1 MARTKSEAPA
11 GASYRIKELSDRS
24 GFSRQ
29 TIRFYIAQGLLP
41 EPIKTSHN
49 MGWYSER
56 HLELLLLIQKLQH
69 ERFLPLKAIKSLLQG
84 SDDYQFSDAQTDVL
98 EELRR
103 HLATDHQDLVVST
116 DPGKLAQDMGLSRRE
131 QKELRD
137 LGLAT
142 SGTATVSDVEITR
155 LWLLIRNA
163 TPSMA
168 KGFTP
173 RDLHFIFEL
182 VDQAVT
188 KELELFKSRINDM
201 SPSEASKLLDFVIP
215 SISSIFTLLH
225 QRRLASYVQS
235 YLENAMRRRKQASQP
250 ESARPLV
257 VTGGGRRKAGASPT
271 ATADKVS
278 RNSSRSLPP
287 KRRAN

>member
-1 MARTKSEAPA
+1 MARAKSEAPA

-29 TIRFYIAQGLLP
+29 TIRFYIAQGLLS

-142 SGTATVSDVEITR
+142 TGTATVSDVEITR
-155 LWLLIRNA
+155 LWLLIRNSA
-163 TPSMA
+163 PSMA
-168 KGFTP
+168 RGFTP
-173 RDLHFIFEL
+173 RDLQFIFEL

-188 KELELFKSRINDM
+188 KELELFRNRINDM
-201 SPSEASKLLDFVIP
+201 SPSEASRLLDLVIP

-235 YLENAMRRRKQASQP
+235 YLENAMRRRKQATQSEVIRP
-250 ESARPLV
+250 AAVPRVSEKVGPTSSA
-257 VTGGGRRKAGASPT
+257 TSKKTSGK
-271 ATADKVS
+271 
-278 RNSSRSLPP
+278 SSAPLPP

>member
-1 MARTKSEAPA
+1 MARAKAEAPS

-103 HLATDHQDLVVST
+103 HLASDHQDLVVSM
-116 DPGKLAQDMGLSRRE
+116 DPAKLALDMGLSRRE

-137 LGLAT
+137 LGLAV

-163 TPSMA
+163 APSMA
-168 KGFTP
+168 NGFSP
-173 RDLHFIFEL
+173 RDLQFIFEL
-182 VDQAVT
+182 VDQAVA
-188 KELELFKSRINDM
+188 KELALFRNRINDM
-201 SPSEASKLLDFVIP
+201 SPSEAGKLLDVVIP

-225 QRRLASYVQS
+225 QRRLGSYVQS
-235 YLENAMRRRKQASQP
+235 YLESAMKRRKLAPTSQASKLR
-250 ESARPLV
+250 ESASASATAAKKAV
-257 VTGGGRRKAGASPT
+257 RKATKPGP
-271 ATADKVS
+271 
-278 RNSSRSLPP
+278 SS
-287 KRRAN
+287 KRAQ

>member
-1 MARTKSEAPA
+1 MARAKAEAPP
-11 GASYRIKELSDRS
+11 GASYRIKELADRS
-24 GFSRQ
+24 KFSRQ

-103 HLATDHQDLVVST
+103 HLASDHQDLVVSS
-116 DPGKLAQDMGLSRRE
+116 DPAKLALDMGLSRRE

-137 LGLAT
+137 LGLAV

-163 TPSMA
+163 APSMA
-168 KGFTP
+168 RGFTP
-173 RDLHFIFEL
+173 RDLQFVFEL
-182 VDQAVT
+182 VDQAVD
-188 KELELFKSRINDM
+188 KELALFRNRINDM
-201 SPSEASKLLDFVIP
+201 SPSEAGKLLDVVIP

-225 QRRLASYVQS
+225 QRRLGSYVQS
-235 YLENAMRRRKQASQP
+235 YLESAMKRRKLAPPTQASKP
-250 ESARPLV
+250 RESASGNAKSV
-257 VTGGGRRKAGASPT
+257 YAS
-271 ATADKVS
+271 ATAGKKTVRKTVKS
-278 RNSSRSLPP
+278 PASA
-287 KRRAN
+287 KRAH

>member
-1 MARTKSEAPA
+1 MARAKAEAPP

-41 EPIKTSHN
+41 EPTKTSHN

-69 ERFLPLKAIKSLLQG
+69 ERFLPLKVIKSLLQG

-103 HLATDHQDLVVST
+103 HLASDYQDLAVST
-116 DPGKLAQDMGLSRRE
+116 DPAKLALDMGLSRRE
-131 QKELRD
+131 QKELRA
-137 LGLAT
+137 LGLAV
-142 SGTATVSDVEITR
+142 SGTATVSDVEVTR

-168 KGFTP
+168 NRLSP
-173 RDLHFIFEL
+173 LDLQFIFDL
-182 VDQAVT
+182 VDQAAA
-188 KELELFKSRINDM
+188 KELALFRNRIDDM
-201 SPSEASKLLDFVIP
+201 SPSEVGKLLDVVIP

-225 QRRLASYVQS
+225 QRRLGSYVQS
-235 YLENAMRRRKQASQP
+235 YLESAMKRRKLVTPIQASKP
-250 ESARPLV
+250 RKLANSNAKPLSASTASAKKAVLKATKSRP
-257 VTGGGRRKAGASPT
+257 S
-271 ATADKVS
+271 
-278 RNSSRSLPP
+278 N
-287 KRRAN
+287 KRAH

>member
-1 MARTKSEAPA
+1 
-11 GASYRIKELSDRS
+11 
-24 GFSRQ
+24 
-29 TIRFYIAQGLLP
+29 
-41 EPIKTSHN
+41 
-49 MGWYSER
+49 MGWYSAR

-103 HLATDHQDLVVST
+103 HLASDHQDLVVSS
-116 DPGKLAQDMGLSRRE
+116 DPAKLALDMGLSRRE

-137 LGLAT
+137 LGLAV

-163 TPSMA
+163 APSMA
-168 KGFTP
+168 NGFSP
-173 RDLHFIFEL
+173 RDLQFIFEL
-182 VDQAVT
+182 VDQAVA
-188 KELELFKSRINDM
+188 KELVLFKSRINDM
-201 SPSEASKLLDFVIP
+201 SPSEAGKLLDVVIP

-235 YLENAMRRRKQASQP
+235 YLESAMRRRKRAPPSQASKP
-250 ESARPLV
+250 RESANGKAKSASASAISAKMAVRKVTKARP
-257 VTGGGRRKAGASPT
+257 
-271 ATADKVS
+271 
-278 RNSSRSLPP
+278 SS
-287 KRRAN
+287 KQAH

>member
-11 GASYRIKELSDRS
+11 GASYRIKELSERS

-116 DPGKLAQDMGLSRRE
+116 DPGKLALDMGLSRRE

-155 LWLLIRNA
+155 LWLLIRNSA
-163 TPSMA
+163 PSMA
-168 KGFTP
+168 RGFTP

-182 VDQAVT
+182 VDQAVS
-188 KELELFKSRINDM
+188 KELELFRSRINDM
-201 SPSEASKLLDFVIP
+201 SPAEASKLLDLVIP

-235 YLENAMRRRKQASQP
+235 YLENALRRRKQASQA
-250 ESARPLV
+250 ENVLAV
-257 VTGGGRRKAGASPT
+257 VSGGRRKASEKST
-271 ATADKVS
+271 TLSSKLS
-278 RNSSRSLPP
+278 RNASRSSSP
-287 KRRAN
+287 KRRAT

>member
-1 MARTKSEAPA
+1 MARAKAEAPS

-103 HLATDHQDLVVST
+103 HLASDHQDLVVST
-116 DPGKLAQDMGLSRRE
+116 DPAQLALDMGLSRRE

-137 LGLAT
+137 LGLAV

-163 TPSMA
+163 APSMA
-168 KGFTP
+168 NGFTP
-173 RDLHFIFEL
+173 RDLQFIFEL
-182 VDQAVT
+182 VDQAVA
-188 KELELFKSRINDM
+188 KELALFRNRINDM
-201 SPSEASKLLDFVIP
+201 SPSEAGKLLDVVIP

-225 QRRLASYVQS
+225 QRRLGSYVQS
-235 YLENAMRRRKQASQP
+235 YLESAMKRRKLAPTSQASKLR
-250 ESARPLV
+250 ESASASATAAKKAV
-257 VTGGGRRKAGASPT
+257 RKATKP
-271 ATADKVS
+271 
-278 RNSSRSLPP
+278 RPSS
-287 KRRAN
+287 KRAQ

>member
-1 MARTKSEAPA
+1 MARSKAEAPS

-103 HLATDHQDLVVST
+103 HLASDHQDLVVST
-116 DPGKLAQDMGLSRRE
+116 DPAQLALDMGLSRRE

-142 SGTATVSDVEITR
+142 SGAATVSDVEITR

-163 TPSMA
+163 APSMA
-168 KGFTP
+168 TAFSP
-173 RDLHFIFEL
+173 RDLQFIFEL
-182 VDQAVT
+182 VEQAVA
-188 KELELFKSRINDM
+188 KELVLFKNRINDM
-201 SPSEASKLLDFVIP
+201 SPSEAGKLLDVVIP

-225 QRRLASYVQS
+225 QRRLGSYVQS
-235 YLENAMRRRKQASQP
+235 YLESAMRRRKLPATAKASQQRGP
-250 ESARPLV
+250 ANGSAKSAPASAKV
-257 VTGGGRRKAGASPT
+257 AKKVYRKAAQSS
-271 ATADKVS
+271 VS
-278 RNSSRSLPP
+278 A
-287 KRRAN
+287 KRAR